1 MNTRRCSFAFCNKL
15 HESKN
20 IDIDSEEY
28 TKRGSQYY
36 HTDCVKISDTIKE
49 MRDLWYQNIDENV
62 DFRILNRVVSDLIFN
77 KGYSADYILFCI
89 RYSIENGNRLRF
101 PPGLRYCVEFDN
113 YKSAYNLEKKREI
126 LVKEKSNNNRFEE
139 EAVKQMQVKPRTR
152 QKQFGFGNI
161 LKGAT

>member
-20 IDIDSEEY
+20 IDIEGEEY
-28 TKRGSQYY
+28 TKHGSQYY
-36 HTDCVKISDTIKE
+36 HVDCAKISDAIKDI
-49 MRDLWYQNIDENV
+49 RDIWFQNIDENV
-62 DFRILNRVVSDLIFN
+62 DFKILNRVIADLIFN

-89 RYSIENGNRLRF
+89 RYSVENGNKLRF

-113 YKSAYNLEKKREI
+113 YKSAYNQAKKREI
-126 LVKEKSNNNRFEE
+126 LAKEKPKNSRFEE
-139 EAVKQMQVKPRTR
+139 EAVKQMQVKPRAQ

-161 LKGAT
+161 LKGG